1 MSVPAASDL
10 DRRPSGRRLFSFAVV
25 ADTHVNEREDGSMS
39 PFATNARAN
48 GRARHVFA
56 EFAALEPAPAFVVH
70 LGDIVHP
77 MPGVPAYAEAAGR
90 FRELSAG
97 LAMPL
102 HLVPGNHDIG
112 DKAVDWM
119 PAEIVC
125 DPFVTR
131 YRETFGADWYAFDAG
146 VAGHPARGLVLDA
159 PLMNSGLPAEAQQR
173 AWLEAELAAHPRA
186 RRFVFIHYPPRT
198 PRAPAPATD

>member
-1 MSVPAASDL
+1 MSEAAARIG

-39 PFATNARAN
+39 PFATNAQAN

-56 EFAALEPAPAFVVH
+56 EFAALDPVPAFAVH

-77 MPGVPAYAEAAGR
+77 MPGVPGYGEAARR
-90 FRELSAG
+90 FRDLSG
-97 LAMPL
+97 DLPMPL

-125 DPFVTR
+125 DPFVQR
-131 YRETFGADWYAFDAG
+131 YRDTFGADWYAFDAG
-146 VAGHPARGLVLDA
+146 TPGHPV
-159 PLMNSGLPAEAQQR
+159 R
-173 AWLEAELAAHPRA
+173 A
-186 RRFVFIHYPPRT
+186 
-198 PRAPAPATD
+198 